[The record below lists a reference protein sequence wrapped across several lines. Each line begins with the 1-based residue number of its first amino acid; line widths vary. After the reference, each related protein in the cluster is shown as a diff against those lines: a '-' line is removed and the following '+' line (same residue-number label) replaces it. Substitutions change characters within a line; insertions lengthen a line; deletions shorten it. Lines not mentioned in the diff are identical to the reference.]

1 MSIDLPDAIDAYFS
15 ADKTGNAQ
23 ALSELFTQD
32 ATVVDEGNTYQGRDA
47 IRQWMANAS
56 TQYTYT
62 VEPFDIAE
70 EGQRTIVTSH
80 LVGNFPGSPVDLR
93 YFFVLRGDKIAEL
106 EIVQKLAAAPTV
118 LTKFPHNLNL
128 ANSV

>member
-1 MSIDLPDAIDAYFS
+1 MGIELPGAIDAYFS
-15 ADKTGNAQ
+15 ADNKGNAQ
-23 ALSELFTQD
+23 AITACFTQD
-32 ATVVDEGNTYQGRDA
+32 ATVIDEGNTYTGHDA

-70 EGQRTIVTSH
+70 DGQRTIVTSH

-93 YFFVLRGDKIAEL
+93 YFFLLRDDKIAGL
-106 EIVQKLAAAPTV
+106 EIVP
-118 LTKFPHNLNL
+118 
-128 ANSV
+128 